1 MRALVRNGNRLYYRE
16 AGEGEPPVLLVHGWT
31 CDHRYFEPQ
40 LRHLR
45 RSHRVVA
52 VDLLG
57 HGRSDKPK
65 QAYPISGFAEDLAF
79 LIEELGLG
87 APVAIGHSMGALVC
101 VDLARQLPGR
111 VAALVLVDAAP
122 LVKAEPLLS
131 TVRRVGAGLRTP
143 AIREVQRD
151 LIERFLFLPSDDA
164 ERRAWITREMLSVPE
179 HVVAACWEG
188 IAEWD
193 GEAAL
198 RALRIPVLHIGAAN
212 PPNPPQALAA
222 LCPQLVN
229 GQTVG
234 AGHFNQ
240 LEVPEQVNAMIDR
253 FLALQP

>member
-1 MRALVRNGNRLYYRE
+1 VQALVRNGNRLYYRE
-16 AGEGEPPVLLVHGWT
+16 AGSGDPAVLLVHGWT
-31 CDHRYFEPQ
+31 CDHRYLEPQ

-65 QAYPISGFAEDLAF
+65 QDYPISGFAEDLAF
-79 LIEELGLG
+79 LIEQLGLSR
-87 APVAIGHSMGALVC
+87 PVAIGHSMGALVC
-101 VDLARQLPGR
+101 VELARQLPDR
-111 VAALVLVDAAP
+111 VAAVVLLDAGPIVKTGALRATFEQLV
-122 LVKAEPLLS
+122 
-131 TVRRVGAGLRTP
+131 AGLRTA

-151 LIERFLFLPSDDA
+151 FIDRFLFLPSDDL
-164 ERRAWITREMLSVPE
+164 ERRAWITREMLSGPE
-179 HVVAACWEG
+179 HVAAACFQG
-188 IAEWD
+188 MAEWD

-198 RALRIPVLHIGAAN
+198 RALRIPVLHIAAER
-212 PPNPPQALAA
+212 PPNPPAALAA

-234 AGHFNQ
+234 AGHFHQ

-253 FLALQP
+253 FLAIHL